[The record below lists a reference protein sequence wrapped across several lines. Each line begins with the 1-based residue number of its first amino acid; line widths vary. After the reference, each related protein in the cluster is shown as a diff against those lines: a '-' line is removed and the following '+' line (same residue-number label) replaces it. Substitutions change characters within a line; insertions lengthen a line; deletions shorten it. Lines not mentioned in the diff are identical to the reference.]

1 MRRRAGLGVILPIV
15 MGLLIILLLGAT
27 LQLFTTGSSLHQAAR
42 DAGGAV
48 AEQVASSAIEEALYH
63 FQQKVNDPNSQFFKE
78 VRKALMEGNESSLE
92 ITKDCDPELLR
103 QELSNS
109 SHSGFY
115 KHIKIES
122 FSVVMR
128 IPTRADVE
136 VKDDEK
142 VSAGEQYIDL
152 DCAVSLKLS
161 EMTIW
166 RRICARRRYGM
177 TFISNYKPFDQ
188 LTFAIIRSGFL
199 AAYPQVLTEMTNI
212 IDNVNR
218 AGFFLRSF
226 GQMINSVP
234 RVTMNPVFVPVGD
247 APEMRGTAQS
257 EFQDALDEARRTN
270 PSIDEEMGNMD
281 EEQEG
286 WFRWSLIVGRTGAMI
301 DRPSPDEVVAFRP
314 FWPTIA
320 RSDLQVDIP
329 TADSIIFSVAP
340 EVELEEFD
348 YDKRLIDDF
357 QPRLDDIKKA
367 AKKYNDSL
375 ASLIGYPSA
384 QLTPQEVRRF
394 ESKADQAG
402 VDLNRCVRKAI
413 EELNKISSHL
423 GQHTRAGFTTETLRS
438 YLKESSRR
446 LRNLAYHIEGNED
459 IDKLKKSQSAFNGH
473 MNYNGRKR
481 LKLSLNQ
488 WKGKT
493 IISGPYTNAEVAP
506 ITIEKLTTASKDKDL
521 VVVNHANL
529 HLRGE
534 SVDAS
539 IFAAD
544 RIFFEG
550 EPKIFGNLI
559 INFLRLREDRQ
570 RDEDLRGKVTYNK
583 RCYSGE
589 YLKRNRNKEGKIIG
603 EMELSKVSLGHYT
616 IGMCPRDVRKVVFRS
631 PNAQGQPFEEGS

>member
-63 FQQKVNDPNSQFFKE
+63 FQQKVNDPNSQFFKI
-78 VRKALMEGNESSLE
+78 VRKALMEGNQSSLE

-103 QELSNS
+103 QELSQS

-128 IPTRADVE
+128 IPTRPDVE
-136 VKDDEK
+136 VKEDEK
-142 VSAGEQYIDL
+142 VSEGEQYIDL

-177 TFISNYKPFDQ
+177 TLISNYKPFDQ

-199 AAYPQVLTEMTNI
+199 AAYPQVLTEMLST

-234 RVTMNPVFVPVGD
+234 RVTMNPVFVPIGE
-247 APEMRGTAQS
+247 APEMRGTAQD
-257 EFQDALDEARRTN
+257 EFQVALEEARRTN
-270 PSIDEEMGNMD
+270 PSIDEEMGNMNED
-281 EEQEG
+281 QEG
-286 WFRWSLIVGRTGAMI
+286 WFRWSLIMGRAGAMI
-301 DRPSPDEVVAFRP
+301 DRPSPDEGVAFQP

-340 EVELEEFD
+340 VVELKEFD

-357 QPRLDDIKKA
+357 QPRLDEIKDA

-375 ASLIGYPSA
+375 ASMIGFPNA
-384 QLTPQEVRRF
+384 QLTAQEIRRF
-394 ESKADQAG
+394 ESNAEQAG
-402 VDLNRCVRKAI
+402 RKLSRSVRLAI
-413 EELNKISSHL
+413 EELNKISLHL
-423 GQHTRAGFTTETLRS
+423 NQHTRAGFTTETLSS

-459 IDKLKKSQSAFNGH
+459 IDKLKKSQPAFNGH
-473 MNYNGRKR
+473 LNYNGRKR

-506 ITIEKLTTASKDKDL
+506 ITIEKLTTASKDKDF
-521 VVVNHANL
+521 VVINHANL

-559 INFLRLREDRQ
+559 INSLRIREDRQ

-589 YLKRNRNKEGKIIG
+589 YLKRKRNKEGKIIG
-603 EMELSKVSLGHYT
+603 EMDLSKVSLSHYT
-616 IGMCPRDVRKVVFRS
+616 VGMCPRDVRKVVFRS
-631 PNAQGQPFEEGS
+631 PNAQGQPFDEGS